1 MESHHFIGVDVSQRT
16 LDIAAGETAQVL
28 QLEHT
33 ERAIRGWLKTLP
45 KGCRIGVESTGTLHR
60 LLVRCAIAAG
70 HLVYVLNARD
80 LSHYAR
86 SLGRRAKTDRLDA
99 RLIARYLANE
109 HMNLHP
115 YRLPTKIQA
124 QIDELVGR
132 RHKVVV
138 AHGALRQSLVGVAQ
152 ELKAYKKMMRALD
165 SLLEEIDQLLAALIA
180 QDEQLSPIAQRL
192 RTMVGFGPLLSTTM
206 AHALTRH
213 PFKNADAV
221 IAYIGYDPRPRDSGQ
236 KRGRRYL
243 SKRGPAEMR
252 RLLFTA
258 AMSASKTKLWRPF
271 YQRYRDRGL
280 PSTAALIV
288 LARKL
293 ARIAFSIVKHGTVF
307 DPSRIKNACAQP

>member
-16 LDIAAGETAQVL
+16 LDIAAGEHAPVVQI
-28 QLEHT
+28 ENT
-33 ERAIRGWLKTLP
+33 ERAIRQWLKTVP
-45 KGCRIGVESTGTLHR
+45 EGARIAVESTGKLHR

-70 HLVYVLNARD
+70 HVVYVLNARD

-99 RLIARYLANE
+99 QLLARYLAHE
-109 HMNLHP
+109 YEKLHP

-124 QIDELVGR
+124 KLDELVGR

-138 AHGALRQSLVGVAQ
+138 AQGALRQSLIEVAK
-152 ELKAYKKMMRALD
+152 ELKSYKKMMSSFEAL
-165 SLLEEIDQLLAALIA
+165 LKEIDQQLASLIA
-180 QDEQLSPIAQRL
+180 QDEQLAPKARSL
-192 RTMVGFGPLLSTTM
+192 RTMVGFGPLLSTSM
-206 AHALTRH
+206 AHAITRH
-213 PFKNADAV
+213 PFKHSDAF
-221 IAYIGYDPRPRDSGQ
+221 IAYIGYDPRPRESGQ
-236 KRGRRYL
+236 KKGRRYL
-243 SKRGPAEMR
+243 TKRGPAEMR

-280 PSTAALIV
+280 PSTAALVI

-307 DPSRIKNACAQP
+307 DPQRIKNACACP

>member
-1 MESHHFIGVDVSQRT
+1 MESHQFIGVDVSKCT
-16 LDIAAGETAQVL
+16 LDIAMGEQGPVRKI
-28 QLEHT
+28 EHT
-33 ERAIRGWLKTLP
+33 ERAIHGWLKTLP

-70 HLVYVLNARD
+70 HVVYVLNARD

-86 SLGRRAKTDRLDA
+86 ALGRRAKTDQLDA
-99 RLIARYLANE
+99 QLIARYLAHE
-109 HMNLHP
+109 HSNLHP

-124 QIDELVGR
+124 QLDELVGR
-132 RHKVVV
+132 RHRVVV
-138 AHGALRQSLVGVAQ
+138 AQGALRQSLLGVAK
-152 ELKAYKKMMRALD
+152 ELKTYKKMMSGLD
-165 SLLEEIDQLLAALIA
+165 AVLKEIDQHLAALIA
-180 QDEQLSPIAQRL
+180 KDEQLSPIAQRL
-192 RTMVGFGPLLSTTM
+192 RMMVGFGALLSTTM

-213 PFKNADAV
+213 PFKHADAF
-221 IAYIGYDPRPRDSGQ
+221 IAYVGYDPRPRDSGQ

-258 AMSASKTKLWRPF
+258 AMSASRTKLWRPF

-280 PSTAALIV
+280 PTTAALVI

-293 ARIAFSIVKHGTVF
+293 ARIAFSIVKHGTQFNPELV
-307 DPSRIKNACAQP
+307 KNACAQP

>member
-1 MESHHFIGVDVSQRT
+1 MGSHHFIGVDVSQRT
-16 LDIAAGETAQVL
+16 LDIAAGETAPVL

-33 ERAIRGWLKTLP
+33 QRAIRQWLKTLP
-45 KGCRIGVESTGTLHR
+45 EGSRIGVESTGTLHR

-70 HLVYVLNARD
+70 HSVYVLNARD

-99 RLIARYLANE
+99 RLIARYLVNE
-109 HMNLHP
+109 HSNLHP
-115 YRLPTKIQA
+115 YRLPTKTQA
-124 QIDELVGR
+124 QLDELVGR
-132 RHKVVV
+132 RHKVIV
-138 AHGALRQSLVGVAQ
+138 AQGALRQSFVGVASQ
-152 ELKAYKKMMRALD
+152 LKAYRKMMRALD
-165 SLLEEIDQLLAALIA
+165 ALVEEIDQRLAALIA
-180 QDEQLSPIAQRL
+180 KDEQLAPIAQRL
-192 RTMVGFGPLLSTTM
+192 GTMVGFGPLLSTTM

-213 PFKNADAV
+213 PFTHADAF
-221 IAYIGYDPRPRDSGQ
+221 IAYVGYDPRPRDSGQ

-280 PSTAALIV
+280 PSTAALLI

-293 ARIAFSIVKHGTVF
+293 ARIAFSIVKHGTLF
-307 DPSRIKNACAQP
+307 DPARIKSACAQP